1 MERIVINTQ
10 ATKAIGT
17 LPLNVNG
24 QDYDILF
31 GFESLEEFK
40 RTVQMSIKAQ
50 SLLTGISNKNI
61 EEDPTGML
69 DAYEEVSRIYRDML
83 KILLGV
89 TAYADLTALI
99 GDNFPIVIS
108 QPIISAIAE
117 LYSGYYKSIS
127 AGYLDA
133 RNKL

>member
-17 LPLNVNG
+17 LPINVNG
-24 QDYDILF
+24 QDHDIQF

-40 RTVQMSIKAQ
+40 RTVQLSIKAQ
-50 SLLTGISNKNI
+50 SLLTGISNKNV

-89 TAYADLTALI
+89 TAYTDLTALI